1 MKEKYTYSD
10 VIIDPND
17 PRLEVGKKY
26 YFSLGAQ
33 DCVDRA
39 NRDSRAAE
47 LLAIDK
53 SGEYHPFISD
63 GEKDYPFIIRK
74 KELSYAERQE
84 KWIKENNLKVG
95 DLVRVTRKADSH
107 EDGWTNLWAQ
117 DMDEAV
123 GEVGTVSHIPSDFRE
138 CSIEV
143 DVLGIGLFFYPYFV
157 LEKVEQE
164 YAPYD
169 FGDRDCRTLLVA
181 EVVRYKS
188 GDAGGPVMIT
198 GFERLESRGWIA
210 HLGDGN
216 VTDAEELLNHCEHID
231 GTPCGVEVED
241 EEERP

>member
-1 MKEKYTYSD
+1 MAEYTIKD
-10 VIIDPND
+10 VIIDPED
-17 PRLEVGKKY
+17 SRAEVGKKY

-53 SGEYHPFISD
+53 LGEYHPFISD

-107 EDGWTNLWAQ
+107 EDGWANLWAQ

-123 GEVGTVSHIPSDFRE
+123 GRVGTVSHISANLAE
-138 CSIEV
+138 
-143 DVLGIGLFFYPYFV
+143 LGIGVDAPGVGEFMYPYFV

-169 FGDRDCRTLLVA
+169 FGDRDCRTILVGDL
-181 EVVRYKS
+181 VRYKR
-188 GDAGGPVMIT
+188 DDNGGPTMIT
-198 GFERLESRGWIA
+198 GFTKTADGMWKA

-231 GTPCGVEVED
+231 GTPCGRLS
-241 EEERP
+241 EEEHS